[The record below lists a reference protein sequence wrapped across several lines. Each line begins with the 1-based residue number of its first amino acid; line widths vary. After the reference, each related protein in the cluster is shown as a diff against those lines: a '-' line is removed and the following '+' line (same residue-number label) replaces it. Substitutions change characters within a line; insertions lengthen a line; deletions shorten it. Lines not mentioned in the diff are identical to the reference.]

1 MGFLLLHP
9 FSESMAS
16 GVRTLELAK
25 SLQKIGFEPIVFS
38 PYERTHVRDC
48 VKVVNVPTLFSTLKV
63 ESIAY
68 YVSRRVYYSRTL
80 QKLVIKVS
88 KKLAAGG
95 LSGSL
100 KLEEMLKKF
109 DVDIVQAEQDNA
121 ALLLLSI
128 RQKLGLPIVLDLHG
142 IWPEELLAAAAIRKD
157 SKDWK
162 DLQSLMEYVVN
173 NVDLTVC
180 LSEAMKEY
188 VLSNYGVQSNKV
200 VVVPPGGRVFLNSY
214 NERPAPPKVV
224 YAGIVSYRKHVDLFV
239 RSMPYIMSRKPDVNF
254 YITKRGDLLSQIQG
268 LAENLKVNPVYFWFN
283 DLQETLRFLFSCHM
297 GVLPTT
303 NDTSSRIS
311 MPSKLFDYLSA
322 GLPVVANEVGGWT
335 DIIKNNGV
343 GKVTMDQPEDFAKG
357 ILELLDAP
365 EKMAESG
372 RRGIELIKTVY
383 NWDVSA
389 KLLAQNYK
397 KLCKN

>member
-1 MGFLLLHP
+1 
-9 FSESMAS
+9 MAS

-100 KLEEMLKKF
+100 KLEEVLKKF

-335 DIIKNNGV
+335 DIIKDNNV
-343 GKVTMDQPEDFAKG
+343 GKVTMDDPEDFARG
-357 ILELLDAP
+357 ILELLDSP
-365 EKMAESG
+365 EEMAESG
-372 RRGIELIKTVY
+372 RRGMELIQKVY

-389 KLLAQNYK
+389 KLIAENYK
-397 KLCKN
+397 ELSQHQK

>member
-1 MGFLLLHP
+1 
-9 FSESMAS
+9 
-16 GVRTLELAK
+16 
-25 SLQKIGFEPIVFS
+25 
-38 PYERTHVRDC
+38 
-48 VKVVNVPTLFSTLKV
+48 
-63 ESIAY
+63 
-68 YVSRRVYYSRTL
+68 
-80 QKLVIKVS
+80 
-88 KKLAAGG
+88 LAAGG

-157 SKDWK
+157 GKDWK

-188 VLSNYGVQSNKV
+188 VLSNYGAQSNKV
-200 VVVPPGGRVFLNSY
+200 IVVPPGGRVFLNSY

-239 RSMPYIMSRKPDVNF
+239 RSIPYIKERRQDANF
-254 YITKRGDLLSQIQG
+254 YITKRGDLLRQIQS
-268 LAENLKVNPVYFWFN
+268 LAEKLGVSPVYFWFN
-283 DLQETLRFLFSCHM
+283 GLQETLEFLLSCHV

-343 GKVTMDQPEDFAKG
+343 GKVTMDEPEDFARS

-365 EKMAESG
+365 EEIAESG
-372 RRGIELIKTVY
+372 RRGIELIKKIY
-383 NWDVSA
+383 NWDISA
-389 KLLAQNYK
+389 ELLAQSYK
-397 KLCKN
+397 KLC